1 MVFQDVSALAR
12 QGGAE
17 RRFERGG
24 GGDWVHFANKR
35 RRGFYR
41 CALVAFEGAYLV
53 RHLSRMNSLPR
64 IVNLISARSDCV
76 APIYSVYTVYL
87 LKGITYAR

>member
-1 MVFQDVSALAR
+1 MVSQDVTALAR
-12 QGGAE
+12 EGGAE

-24 GGDWVHFANKR
+24 RDWVHFANKR

-53 RHLSRMNSLPR
+53 RLGLTSWSCATGPL
-64 IVNLISARSDCV
+64 
-76 APIYSVYTVYL
+76 
-87 LKGITYAR
+87 